1 MNPGLN
7 RFLRF
12 ALVGAAGFAV
22 DALALGLLLVA
33 TPLGVFSARLVSIAI
48 ALAATWQLNRRLT
61 FGPSSRHVA
70 VEGARYGG
78 IGVTTSIV
86 NYLAYSAMIWLAPG
100 IPVIGA
106 LVVGSAVALAFSFVG
121 YSRLV
126 FDR

>member
-1 MNPGLN
+1 MK

-12 ALVGAAGFAV
+12 VIIGGIGFVV
-22 DALALGLLLVA
+22 DAFVLISLLLW
-33 TPLGVFSARLVSIAI
+33 TPFDPFSGRVVSIAV
-48 ALAATWQLNRRLT
+48 ALSVTWVLNRLLT

-78 IGVTTSIV
+78 SAAVNYATYSALILLAPQLTMIATLAIASIV
-86 NYLAYSAMIWLAPG
+86 GMG
-100 IPVIGA
+100 
-106 LVVGSAVALAFSFVG
+106 FSFIG

>member
-1 MNPGLN
+1 MT

-12 ALVGAAGFAV
+12 LAIGTIGFVADAGMLWLM
-22 DALALGLLLVA
+22 LA
-33 TPLGVFSARLVSIAI
+33 TTSLGVYWARLVSIAF
-48 ALAATWQLNRRLT
+48 ALLVTWLLNRLIT

-78 IGVTTSIV
+78 VGIATSVI
-86 NYLAYSAMIWLAPG
+86 NYLAYSAFLWAVPDT
-100 IPVIGA
+100 PVIVA
-106 LVVGSAVALAFSFVG
+106 LAIASVVALAFSFLG

>member
-1 MNPGLN
+1 MS

-12 ALVGAAGFAV
+12 LVIGTLGFVADAGVLGA
-22 DALALGLLLVA
+22 LLVWS
-33 TPLGVFSARLVSIAI
+33 PLGVYSARLVSIAF
-48 ALAATWQLNRRLT
+48 ALLVTWLLNRLIT

-78 IGVTTSIV
+78 VGIATSVV
-86 NYLAYSAMIWLAPG
+86 NYLAYSAFLWAMPDM
-100 IPVIGA
+100 PVIVA
-106 LVVGSAVALAFSFVG
+106 LVVASVVALAFSFLG

>member
-1 MNPGLN
+1 VN

-12 ALVGAAGFAV
+12 LAIGTVGFVADAGM
-22 DALALGLLLVA
+22 LGALLVW
-33 TPLGVFSARLVSIAI
+33 TPLGPYSARLVSIGF
-48 ALAATWQLNRRLT
+48 ALLVTWLLNRLIT

-78 IGVTTSIV
+78 VGIASSVI
-86 NYLAYSAMIWLAPG
+86 NYLAYSAFLWA
-100 IPVIGA
+100 IPDTPIIVA
-106 LVVGSAVALAFSFVG
+106 LVVASVVALAFSFLG

>member
-1 MNPGLN
+1 MT

-12 ALVGAAGFAV
+12 LAIGTVGFVADAGM
-22 DALALGLLLVA
+22 LGALLVW
-33 TPLGVFSARLVSIAI
+33 TPLGVYSARIVSIAF
-48 ALAATWQLNRRLT
+48 ALLVTWLLNRLIT

-78 IGVTTSIV
+78 VGIATSVI
-86 NYLAYSAMIWLAPG
+86 NYLAYSAFLWAMPDT
-100 IPVIGA
+100 PVIVA
-106 LVVGSAVALAFSFVG
+106 LVLASVVALAFSFLG

>member
-1 MNPGLN
+1 MS

-12 ALVGAAGFAV
+12 LAIGTVGFVADAGM
-22 DALALGLLLVA
+22 LGALLVW
-33 TPLGVFSARLVSIAI
+33 TPLGVYSARIVSIAF
-48 ALAATWQLNRRLT
+48 ALLVTWLLNRLIT

-78 IGVTTSIV
+78 VGIATSVI
-86 NYLAYSAMIWLAPG
+86 NYLAYSAFLWAMPDT
-100 IPVIGA
+100 PVIVA
-106 LVVGSAVALAFSFVG
+106 LVLASVVALAFSFLG

>member
-1 MNPGLN
+1 MT

-12 ALVGAAGFAV
+12 LVIGAIGFVADAGM
-22 DALALGLLLVA
+22 LGALLVS
-33 TPLGVFSARLVSIAI
+33 TPLGVYSARLVSIAF
-48 ALAATWQLNRRLT
+48 ALLVTWLLNRLIT

-78 IGVTTSIV
+78 VGIASSAV
-86 NYLAYSAMIWLAPG
+86 NYLAYSAFLWAMPDTPIIVALALAS
-100 IPVIGA
+100 V
-106 LVVGSAVALAFSFVG
+106 VALAFSFLG

>member
-1 MNPGLN
+1 MS

-12 ALVGAAGFAV
+12 LVIGTVGFVADAGMLGA
-22 DALALGLLLVA
+22 LLLW
-33 TPLGVFSARLVSIAI
+33 TPLGVYSARLVSIAF
-48 ALAATWQLNRRLT
+48 ALLVTWLLNRLIT

-78 IGVTTSIV
+78 VGIASSVI
-86 NYLAYSAMIWLAPG
+86 NYLAYSAFLWAMPDTPI
-100 IPVIGA
+100 IVA
-106 LVVGSAVALAFSFVG
+106 LVVASVVALAFSFLG